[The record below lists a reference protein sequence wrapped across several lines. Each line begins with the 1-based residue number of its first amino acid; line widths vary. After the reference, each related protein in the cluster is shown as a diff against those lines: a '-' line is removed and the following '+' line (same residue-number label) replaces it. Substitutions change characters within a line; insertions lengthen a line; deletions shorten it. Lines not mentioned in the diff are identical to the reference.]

1 MMRIIT
7 GIAKGIPLSTL
18 EGEAT
23 RPTAE
28 RTKEAVFSMLGFDIE
43 GREVLDLFS
52 GSGQLALE
60 ALSRGA
66 KKAVLVDKSRDAVAV
81 IRANA
86 KKTRLEE
93 RCEVICSEHSAFI
106 SRNAGRRFDIVF
118 LDPPYASQLCA
129 LSLEAL
135 LAVDMLKPTSI
146 IVCETGSEDVFADN
160 KLLEKRFDVIK
171 KARYGRAY
179 ITLLTPAREDRDE

>member
-7 GIAKGIPLSTL
+7 GSAKGIPLATL
-18 EGEAT
+18 PGEAT

-28 RTKEAVFSMLGFDIE
+28 RTKEAVFSMIGFDIE

-66 KKAVLVDKSRDAVAV
+66 GRAVLVDRSREAIAI

-86 KKTRLEE
+86 KKTRLEGG
-93 RCEVICSEHSAFI
+93 CEIICSDHAGFI
-106 SRNAGRRFDIVF
+106 SRSKGRKFDIVF
-118 LDPPYASQLCA
+118 LDPPYASELC
-129 LSLEAL
+129 LSSLCGL
-135 LAVDMLKPTSI
+135 LDADMLKPSSI
-146 IVCETGSEDVFADN
+146 IVCETGEEDLFKGN
-160 KLLEKRFDVIK
+160 RTIESRFEVIK
-171 KARYGRAY
+171 KAKYGRAY
-179 ITLLTPAREDRDE
+179 ITILTPAKEEYYE